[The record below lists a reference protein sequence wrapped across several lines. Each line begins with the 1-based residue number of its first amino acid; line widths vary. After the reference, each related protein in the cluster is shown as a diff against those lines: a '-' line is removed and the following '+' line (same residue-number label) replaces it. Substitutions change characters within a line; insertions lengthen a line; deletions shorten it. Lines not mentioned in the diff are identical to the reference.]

1 VAASIKF
8 ANPGKESPVTIT
20 APDPSKLRELEE
32 DTRRAWNEYRERIQT
47 LSGDEYE
54 QAETAS
60 WTILQ
65 SELRRLERRRR
76 LLSPPPRA

>member
-1 VAASIKF
+1 M
-8 ANPGKESPVTIT
+8 TIT
-20 APDPSKLRELEE
+20 APDANKLRELEE
-32 DTRRAWNEYRERIQT
+32 DTRRAWNEYRERIHT

-76 LLSPPPRA
+76 LLSPPAAQA

>member
-1 VAASIKF
+1 M
-8 ANPGKESPVTIT
+8 TIT
-20 APDPSKLRELEE
+20 APDPNKLRELEE

-47 LSGDEYE
+47 LSGDEYD

-76 LLSPPPRA
+76 LLSTPASRPA